1 MNNSLII
8 AIVLFIAAFLILFPM
23 LLYYKNKYNI
33 YKKIIKVN
41 TDIINYLFNRYIEDM
56 GITPDQVVELAAA
69 LENHINKK

>member
-8 AIVLFIAAFLILFPM
+8 VIVLFIVAFIILFPM